1 MHNLEQNDSNVSV
14 WLNLDGQEYE
24 LSQFNI
30 VFSQSSDAKGEPQDE
45 VRGGLMLMTLTQTLP
60 DSMYAWAMKS
70 TTKEGIVEFR
80 IESGSSPFKVEFSNA
95 FCLGFQRMGN
105 TEGGGVTT
113 ALTVSPDELRIN
125 GISFDNRWTKN

>member
-1 MHNLEQNDSNVSV
+1 MINLPQSDSNISV
-14 WLNLDGQEYE
+14 WLQLDGQDYE

-30 VFSQSSDAKGEPQDE
+30 VFSQSGDAKGEPQDA

-70 TTKEGIVEFR
+70 TTKKGVIDFR
-80 IESGSSPFKVEFSNA
+80 IESGSSPFKVEFENA
-95 FCLGFQRMGN
+95 FCLGFQRMIN

-113 ALTVSPDELRIN
+113 ALTVSPEELRIN
-125 GISFDNRWTKN
+125 GMSFDNRWTNN